1 MSERKRGKLALKNTV
16 LTIGITIIDMI
27 LYVFL

>member
-1 MSERKRGKLALKNTV
+1 MSERKRGKLALKNNIV
-16 LTIGITIIDMI
+16 SIGITIIDMT